1 MPWHHEFMSRA
12 ARLLE
17 LVQTLR
23 RHRAPVAAH
32 TLAQEL
38 DVSVRSIYRDID
50 TLRGQGAAIQGEA
63 GIGYVLKPGFLL
75 PPLMFDDDEL
85 EAIVLGLR
93 LAEHH
98 GDEGIQRAA
107 DDVIAKLRAVLPRDL
122 CAMVD
127 DSGLIAGPPAR
138 RPPERVDAAVIR
150 KTIRG
155 SHKARIAYRT
165 GEGKASQRTIW
176 PLALSFFERTRM
188 VIAWCELRDDFRC
201 FRVDRMES
209 WVERPERMGR
219 PRMAL
224 LSEWRRRENIPE

>member
-1 MPWHHEFMSRA
+1 MSRA

-23 RHRAPVAAH
+23 RHRIPVAAQS
-32 TLAQEL
+32 LAKEL
-38 DVSVRSIYRDID
+38 DVSVRSIYRDIE

-63 GIGYVLKPGFLL
+63 GIGYLLKPGFVL
-75 PPLMFDDDEL
+75 PPLMFDDDEI

-98 GDEGIQRAA
+98 GDEGIQRAS

-122 CAMVD
+122 VAMVD
-127 DSGLIAGPPAR
+127 DSGLIAGPPPR
-138 RPPERVDAAVIR
+138 RPPECVDAAVIR
-150 KTIRG
+150 KTIRA
-155 SHKARIAYRT
+155 SRKAHIAYQT
-165 GEGKASQRTIW
+165 GDGRPSQRTIW
-176 PLALSFFERTRM
+176 PIALSFFERSRM

-201 FRVDRMES
+201 FRVDRMQS
-209 WVERPERMGR
+209 WSEIPERIGR

-224 LSEWRRRENIPE
+224 LSEWRTREKIPD